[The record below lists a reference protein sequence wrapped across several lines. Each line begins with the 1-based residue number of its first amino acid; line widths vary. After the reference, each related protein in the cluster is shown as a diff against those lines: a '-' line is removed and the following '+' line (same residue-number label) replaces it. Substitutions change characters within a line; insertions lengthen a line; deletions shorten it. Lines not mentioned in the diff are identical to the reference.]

1 MGGESELHYFCK
13 PTGERPV
20 AHPVEFLSVTDFLAD
35 EPACK
40 QLWELVTT
48 QFRTRNKFL
57 AIWSGVRYVAVS
69 RDPDGAS
76 DGFLLVTA
84 PVNWQ
89 IDYVVVRPDRRG
101 LGIAAALV
109 AEALNQAHRLGAPYV
124 MLTSKASLRPL
135 YEGCGFTAVGAVD
148 PVPLNGRR

>member
-1 MGGESELHYFCK
+1 MGGDTDLHYFCK
-13 PTGERPV
+13 PAGGLSV
-20 AHPVEFLSVTDFLAD
+20 AHPIEFVPITDFLAD

-40 QLWELVTT
+40 QLWDLVTT

-57 AIWSGVRYVAVS
+57 TIWPSVRFVAVS
-69 RDPDGAS
+69 RDPDGAA

-101 LGIAAALV
+101 
-109 AEALNQAHRLGAPYV
+109 H
-124 MLTSKASLRPL
+124 
-135 YEGCGFTAVGAVD
+135 
-148 PVPLNGRR
+148 